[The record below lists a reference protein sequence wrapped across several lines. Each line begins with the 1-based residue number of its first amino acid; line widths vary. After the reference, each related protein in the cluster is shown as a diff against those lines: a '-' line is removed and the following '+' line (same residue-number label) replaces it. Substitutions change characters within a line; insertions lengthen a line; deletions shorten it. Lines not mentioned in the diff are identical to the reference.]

1 MERIKRHLSKKT
13 VREYAFSS
21 IGAVLTAIGLVS
33 FLIPNNIAC
42 GGVSGIAIVLTN
54 VIGVPVGILM
64 YLLNGLL
71 FIVSFLVIGKEFG
84 LRSIVCTF
92 LLNFFVDFF
101 DRVIAFPKYQGED
114 LFLAVFL
121 GVSISAIG
129 MALTFSQ
136 NSSTGGTDI
145 IARILNKY
153 FGTSI
158 GLSLLLIDLVI
169 GLAAGIAYNSR
180 IGMYS
185 ILSVILN
192 GITIDYVIKVL
203 DNTLTVI
210 IVSEKSLAIS
220 DYILHKLERGITVL
234 KAEGGWS
241 QKEKPVLYVALKRKE
256 MTDTIHHLRE
266 IDPNAFIIVQEATH
280 VIGEGFT
287 HISRI
292 F

>member
-1 MERIKRHLSKKT
+1 MERIKLHLSKKT
-13 VREYAFSS
+13 VREYVFSS

-64 YLLNGLL
+64 YFLNGLL